1 MSESVKNWNQSLKDG
16 EKLLWQGRPT
26 VTQVVEPANKLLIYA
41 EFAIGIIWIIASL
54 VVYLPMHADLISFII
69 IDLVPFFLILLP
81 ILNAR
86 TVKNTYYAIS
96 DKRVI
101 IDLGGQEYSMDY
113 DENTEIK
120 KTDHGTI
127 LVGAAVGAKPR
138 KERHLLLFRG
148 VMDSD
153 KNILGVVL
161 YTANDPDGAYK
172 ALTEKH

>member
-1 MSESVKNWNQSLKDG
+1 MSESVKNWNQSLNEG
-16 EKLLWQGRPT
+16 EKLMWQGRPT
-26 VTQVVEPANKLLIYA
+26 ATQVVEPANKLLIYA
-41 EFAIGIIWIIASL
+41 EFAIGIIWIILSL
-54 VVYLPMHADLISFII
+54 VMYLPQHAELISFII

-86 TVKNTYYAIS
+86 TVRNTYYAVS
-96 DKRVI
+96 DRRVI
-101 IDLGGQEYSMDY
+101 IDLAGQEYSMDY
-113 DENTEIK
+113 DADTEIK

-127 LVGAAVGAKPR
+127 LIGAAVSTKPR
-138 KERHLLLFRG
+138 RERHLLLFRG

-161 YTANDPDGAYK
+161 YTPDDPEGAYK